1 MAGITSFGAYIP
13 WYRMNRKI
21 IFDQMGWFNGAT
33 AGLARG
39 EKAVAN
45 YDEDTI
51 SMAVAAAIDCLSG
64 KSRDEADGLYLAS
77 LSLPFVQRQ
86 NAIIVSDAL
95 NSRSDIRTADYTG
108 SLKAGTTALLAAL
121 DAILSGSSKSLM
133 VCASDC
139 RVGKPGSAQEH
150 TFGDGAAAL
159 LLGKEDVIA
168 EFKGSYSVSY
178 DFIDYRRL
186 TEERFLHAWE
196 DRWIR
201 EEGYGKIIFEAARGL
216 LKKYNLSIGDFSK
229 VIIPCPMAVWLRGVA
244 KAIGAKDEQIQDNLQ
259 AVVGDTG
266 TALSL
271 MMLVAALEEA
281 KPGDKILVLS
291 YGSGSDALYF
301 EVTSAIAKLGSR
313 KGIRGHLSQRNDFKT
328 YGKYLVFRDLIPL
341 EVGIRG
347 EQIPPT
353 AMTVLWQ
360 QERSVSALVGVR
372 CRACGTPQYP
382 KHKVCVNPECE
393 KTGQMEPYSFS
404 DKAGRVVSFT
414 GDNLAFSW
422 DPPSVYGAID
432 FQGGGRLFMDFTD
445 CTLDAVK
452 VGMPVEVSFRRKYA
466 DRQRGHYGYYW
477 KAVPKK

>member
-1 MAGITSFGAYIP
+1 MVGITSFGAYIP
-13 WYRMNRKI
+13 WYRMNRRI

-33 AGLARG
+33 ASIARG

-45 YDEDTI
+45 YDEDAV

-64 KSRDEADGLYLAS
+64 KSRQEPDGLYLAS
-77 LSLPFVQRQ
+77 LSLPFAQRQ
-86 NAIIVSDAL
+86 NAVIVSDAL

-108 SLKAGTTALLAAL
+108 CLKAGTTALLTAL
-121 DAILSGSSKSLM
+121 ESALSGVSKSIL

-159 LLGKEDVIA
+159 LVGKENIVA

-201 EEGYGKIIFEAARGL
+201 EEGFGRILPEAARGL
-216 LKKYNLSIGDFSK
+216 LQKYGLTMDVFSK
-229 VIIPCPMAVWLRGVA
+229 VIIPCPMTAWIRGIA

-259 AVVGDTG
+259 AEVGDTG
-266 TALSL
+266 TALPL
-271 MMLVAALEEA
+271 MMLSAALESA
-281 KPGDKILVLS
+281 KPGDRILLLS

-301 EVTSAIAKLGSR
+301 EVTPAITKLPPR
-313 KGIRGHLSQRNDFKT
+313 KAIRGHLSQKKDFKT
-328 YGKYLVFRDLIPL
+328 YGKYLVFRDLVPL
-341 EVGIRG
+341 DVGIRG

-360 QERSVSALVGVR
+360 QERAVSALVGVR
-372 CRACGTPQYP
+372 CKACGTPQYP
-382 KHKVCVNPECE
+382 KHKICVNPQCE

-404 DKAGRVVSFT
+404 DKAGTVVSFT

-422 DPPSVYGAID
+422 DPPAVYGSID
-432 FQGGGRLFMDFTD
+432 FEGGGRIFMDFTD
-445 CTLDAVK
+445 CTLDSVR